1 MFLRLASAMHDCYYY
16 FCARY
21 YIAKR
26 IANFDQVLHLSDLV
40 TINCINY
47 PEKKSAYFSRSRS
60 NG

>member
-40 TINCINY
+40 TIN
-47 PEKKSAYFSRSRS
+47 
-60 NG
+60 